1 MSTDYPELI
10 RLAKKGKEAEQRG
23 KAAAGCITHLLSSAA
38 NAFFGGWM
46 LMLSVGIIHLHWLP
60 ELPTVGYWISVLVVA
75 LMRGVFSR
83 MPQKSDKEKK

>member
-10 RLAKKGKEAEQRG
+10 RLAKKGREAEERG
-23 KAAAGCITHLLSSAA
+23 KAASGCITHLLSSVA

-60 ELPTVGYWISVLVVA
+60 ELPTVGYWIAVLVVA

-83 MPQKSDKEKK
+83 MPETKVKK